1 MRARRW
7 RCIRPLGA
15 SSEKNQ
21 FWFPSISSGSFR
33 FLLLLLPP
41 PPSCLPF
48 ALAPNGVIII
58 HSSARAQ
65 TGARSHS
72 PTARQEKEPNTKKCP
87 LLYIYIYILLAFYL
101 FQTRNIFLLHGIV
114 DGSIYTAVPWR
125 ATGISIFPNCSGKN
139 ISIQD
144 RRTEELKKRE
154 RLELDTPWP
163 RKPPFFFSFV
173 CNS

>member
-1 MRARRW
+1 MV
-7 RCIRPLGA
+7 PLHLLGLLQV
-15 SSEKNQ
+15 SSSSSSSSSSSLLPT
-21 FWFPSISSGSFR
+21 FRSGSQR
-33 FLLLLLPP
+33 CHYHSLLC
-41 PPSCLPF
+41 SRTNGR
-48 ALAPNGVIII
+48 ALTQSNGP
-58 HSSARAQ
+58 
-65 TGARSHS
+65 TGERTQH
-72 PTARQEKEPNTKKCP
+72 KKCP

>member
-1 MRARRW
+1 MLDVGVVFGHWVPRRRRTSFGSPPSPRAPSGFFFFFFFFFLLPLAYLSLWLPTVSLSFTPLLAHKRARAHTVQ
-7 RCIRPLGA
+7 RPDKR
-15 SSEKNQ
+15 KNQ
-21 FWFPSISSGSFR
+21 TQTM
-33 FLLLLLPP
+33 
-41 PPSCLPF
+41 PF
-48 ALAPNGVIII
+48 IV
-58 HSSARAQ
+58 
-65 TGARSHS
+65 
-72 PTARQEKEPNTKKCP
+72 
-87 LLYIYIYILLAFYL
+87 YIYILLAFYL